1 MTRTLLRNR
10 LTNLGITCIV
20 AALCVANAQAAT
32 ASDGAQKSL
41 VRLAADRIDAV
52 FREVAASTRALGE
65 EYRALAVQEQAPV
78 TEQDKTA
85 WIARSVTEGST
96 TAFRTWPEG
105 AAAPAFQAAVPG
117 FYSYRGKTVS
127 NETVSHLRDFERLL
141 PVFRAAY
148 KSFDFSWV
156 YLTTAD
162 DMMLI
167 YPYVPIEQA
176 VNNAPPRQQVYYTA
190 ADFARRAVGWTAPY
204 LDLVGAGMMI
214 TASCPIYAG
223 DRLLGVASRDI
234 TLKELSRSVLARL
247 DWSDSASAF
256 IVDRRG
262 LAIDASDPELAA
274 EIERVN
280 SEEKAA
286 ALFYR
291 SPAGL
296 AKASEPGALASRFA
310 WINEVTEGVLARAAQ
325 TGGVSEGMA
334 MEINGHTVLAARI
347 ESTGWY
353 VVLVERPASN
363 RQSP

>member
-1 MTRTLLRNR
+1 MTTLLRNR
-10 LTNLGITCIV
+10 FTHLAIACV
-20 AALCVANAQAAT
+20 MAALCATPAQAAD
-32 ASDGAQKSL
+32 SEGARKSL

-65 EYRALAVQEQAPV
+65 EYQALTAHSVPVSEQEKAAW
-78 TEQDKTA
+78 TA
-85 WIARSVTEGST
+85 RGITEGTT

-105 AAAPAFQAAVPG
+105 AAPPAFQAAVPG
-117 FYSYRGKTVS
+117 FYSYRGKALSTEAVA
-127 NETVSHLRDFERLL
+127 HLRDFERLL

-148 KSFDFSWV
+148 RSFDFSWV

-167 YPYVPIEQA
+167 YPYVPLEQA
-176 VNNAPPRQQVYYTA
+176 VNNAPPSKQVYYTA

-214 TASCPIYAG
+214 TASYPIYAG

-234 TLKELSRSVLARL
+234 TLKQLSRSVLARL
-247 DWSDSASAF
+247 DGSDAASAF
-256 IVDRRG
+256 IVDQRG

-274 EIERVN
+274 EIERTN
-280 SEEKAA
+280 NEKKAA

-291 SPAGL
+291 SPAEL
-296 AKASEPGALASRFA
+296 AKEGDRAAVASRFN
-310 WINEVTEGVLARAAQ
+310 WVNEVSEGVLARAAKA
-325 TGGVSEGMA
+325 GGVSEAMA
-334 MEINGHTVLAARI
+334 MEINGHSVLAARI

-353 VVLVERPASN
+353 VVLVERPAGN
-363 RQSP
+363 RHSP